1 MEPIMNV
8 LFYTKPGCHLCEDVE
23 ILLHNL
29 QDVAPFTLEKRNI
42 LSNDAWFDRYWNK
55 IPVVVIEDGPT
66 LYSPIRPVELRAAI
80 LAAKNQTAPNI
91 P

>member
-1 MEPIMNV
+1 MKV

-29 QDVAPFTLEKRNI
+29 QDVASFELETRNI
-42 LSNDAWFDRYWNK
+42 LTNDKWFDRYWNK
-55 IPVVVIEDGPT
+55 IPVVVIEDGAT

-80 LAAKNQTAPNI
+80 LAAASPAA
-91 P
+91 